1 MPRAATA
8 VILCGR
14 SCDRA
19 RGSARP
25 AAWCW
30 PRSPGRWHARW
41 LGAGRKPSAG
51 CQGFL
56 WVRRAQRPLWLE
68 RLRPAIARSDQFF
81 LKLQPFVGRHGRL
94 LALRRQILDGRIT
107 ACSRTCRG
115 TQRARPSVMSQWMSR
130 SHQAKGNT
138 AATLRQRA
146 LSFLVTFVNAFNTV
160 RHGGPRRLRQ
170 KLSASS
176 HEQRILRSNL
186 PPASF
191 CENFGSIFQLF

>member
-1 MPRAATA
+1 MRICFSSSQMNAIGAFCAPLTGFRPSYPSSRQKQETPRSGLSGTHSMTNVEKSVPAHKLLSCQMRSIGILAVQTTQRRSFAPRWAICSKMPRAATA

-51 CQGFL
+51 CQGFMGSG
-56 WVRRAQRPLWLE
+56 
-68 RLRPAIARSDQFF
+68 ARSDQFF

-94 LALRRQILDGRIT
+94 LPLRRQILDGRIT

-115 TQRARPSVMSQWMSR
+115 
-130 SHQAKGNT
+130 
-138 AATLRQRA
+138 
-146 LSFLVTFVNAFNTV
+146 
-160 RHGGPRRLRQ
+160 
-170 KLSASS
+170 LSA
-176 HEQRILRSNL
+176 HAHQ
-186 PPASF
+186 
-191 CENFGSIFQLF
+191 